1 MYNRRRRDSCLEMA
15 SCVLLYI
22 EKIGHCHQRL
32 VSGLGAME
40 KMRLGGVR
48 SQYLETMSFKA
59 GFTDAL

>member
-1 MYNRRRRDSCLEMA
+1 MA